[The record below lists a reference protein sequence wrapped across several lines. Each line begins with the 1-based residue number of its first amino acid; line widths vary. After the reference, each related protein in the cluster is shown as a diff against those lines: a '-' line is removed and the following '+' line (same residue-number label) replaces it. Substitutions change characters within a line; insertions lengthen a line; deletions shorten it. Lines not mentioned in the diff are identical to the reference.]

1 MVRTAPNASN
11 GHRRGSID
19 RALLAT
25 CVAVF
30 ATGNAFAASTTVF
43 KCFDRAL
50 GVLYTDQPCKGEQM
64 NIQVTDA
71 NPAAI
76 AELQRERDALARS
89 TAQRIADS
97 QRASLEKAYAVPY
110 AYPPEQGVGA
120 YTDGVGYP
128 YGYGV
133 APYSTPKRMHAAATH
148 SGKQLK
154 RQRFISIPP
163 PVFHPR

>member
-1 MVRTAPNASN
+1 MVRTSPNASH
-11 GHRRGSID
+11 GHRRSRID
-19 RALLAT
+19 RVLLAT
-25 CVAVF
+25 CLAVF
-30 ATGNAFAASTTVF
+30 AAGNAFAASTTVF
-43 KCFDRAL
+43 KCFDRDL
-50 GVLYTDQPCKGEQM
+50 GVLYTDEPCKGEQM

-97 QRASLEKAYAVPY
+97 HRASLEKAYAVPY
-110 AYPPEQGVGA
+110 VNPPEQDFGA
-120 YTDGVGYP
+120 YSDGFGYP

-133 APYSTPKRMHAAATH
+133 APYSTPKRLRAAAR
-148 SGKQLK
+148 SGKEFE
-154 RQRFISIPP
+154 RRRFISIPP